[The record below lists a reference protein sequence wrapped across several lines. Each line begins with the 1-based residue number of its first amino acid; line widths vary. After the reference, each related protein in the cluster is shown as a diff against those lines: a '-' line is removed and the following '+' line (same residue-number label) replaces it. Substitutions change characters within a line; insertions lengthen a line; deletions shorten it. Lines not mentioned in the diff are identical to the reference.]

1 MNHEGILDDN
11 LRPHSERRRNL
22 LPKWIKVFIWIF
34 MIFGGMS
41 VLVLFLGLF
50 VEKMYMSFLGLET
63 NYSFSLIGVIIS
75 ALYLFKG
82 TVAFGLWTEKDWAV
96 NLALVDAYVSI
107 AVCMST
113 MLILPMFFEDYGW
126 DYTLRLELVAI
137 IPYLLKMKNIQ
148 RDWSMRSQFSTLTV

>member
-50 VEKMYMSFLGLET
+50 VDKMYMSFLGLET

-148 RDWSMRSQFSTLTV
+148 RDWSMRSQCSTLTV

>member
-41 VLVLFLGLF
+41 VLVLFLGLI
-50 VEKMYMSFLGLET
+50 VDKMYMSFLGLET

-148 RDWSMRSQFSTLTV
+148 HDWSMRSQFSTLTV

>member
-50 VEKMYMSFLGLET
+50 VDKMYMSFLGLET

-148 RDWSMRSQFSTLTV
+148 QDWSMRSQFSTLTV